1 MADMDLPSSS
11 SDYDD
16 DSDTSEQEHST
27 SSRRPAHGLATDTA
41 ASTGNADSGDMLKDD
56 AADVLHQRPEAQLPA
71 SPIISILGSDA
82 QAQNCSART
91 HQAADTDQSWSRD
104 AFESQMQKM
113 QLREES
119 RIPGKAS

>member
-11 SDYDD
+11 SEYED

-27 SSRRPAHGLATDTA
+27 TSRRPKHGLATDTA
-41 ASTGNADSGDMLKDD
+41 ASTGNVDSRDMLKDD
-56 AADVLHQRPEAQLPA
+56 AADVLHQKPEAQLPA
-71 SPIISILGSDA
+71 SSITSIVDSDA

-91 HQAADTDQSWSRD
+91 DQAADTDQKQSRD
-104 AFESQMQKM
+104 AFDSQMQKM

-119 RIPGKAS
+119 RMPYKAS